1 MLMKKSKIYSQL
13 ELKKIKPGDKVRI
26 LKERTLLIGKT
37 LIDEKEKNSRE
48 IREMKKE
55 IIQLKSEMERKNE
68 IIERITEHLSNTP
81 KREEL
86 AILQRQLDLL
96 RK

>member
-1 MLMKKSKIYSQL
+1 MPQQYDYSASRA
-13 ELKKIKPGDKVRI
+13 GDLDEKVRI